1 MKKFALAL
9 FLAALHPG
17 LAQAAGNSTTVTG
30 TAGAAIIAPISMVH
44 WAGYG
49 LNFGTF
55 AANIPGTVTV
65 SATTGAGSVTGG
77 VTFMST
83 STTAYDAFLV
93 TLQANQMVNITTSAG
108 TVTSGSHSMTFTTA
122 PSVASGSCAGT
133 TCYFTVGG
141 TLNVNG
147 LQAAGTYNG
156 TYTATVTYQ

>member
-1 MKKFALAL
+1 MKKLALAL
-9 FLAALHPG
+9 FLATWHPG
-17 LAQAAGNSTTVTG
+17 MAEAAGNSTATTG

-49 LNFGTF
+49 LNFGIF
-55 AANIPGTVTV
+55 AANTSGTVTV
-65 SATTGAGSVTGG
+65 SPTSGTGSVTGG
-77 VTFMST
+77 VSFMSN

-93 TLQANQMVNITTSAG
+93 TLQANQMVNITTSPG
-108 TVTSGSHSMTFTTA
+108 TVTSGGNSMTFTTA

-141 TLNVNG
+141 TLNVNA
-147 LQAAGTYNG
+147 LQAPGSYNG